1 MTLKHIHSESNS
13 NSNSNSGGEES
24 KVARGLDSVSDREPM
39 ESLLHLRAEL
49 MSANARISE
58 LELELLRQSEDALSV
73 KRDLV
78 ARISDLELELLRQSE
93 DASAAAAAVAEKV
106 CALEKGLGAKDDKL
120 QTALRAAALRETDLR
135 EVYEALAHE
144 LGNACS
150 QEHAPGVTSSS
161 SAGAGNGG
169 KSAGVVAP
177 TPSKRA
183 SGM

>member
-49 MSANARISE
+49 MAANARISA

-135 EVYEALAHE
+135 YASNCSRSLFPVYQVPFPCI
-144 LGNACS
+144 LGLF
-150 QEHAPGVTSSS
+150 
-161 SAGAGNGG
+161 
-169 KSAGVVAP
+169 
-177 TPSKRA
+177 
-183 SGM
+183 